1 MIGSPSLPHNTSP
14 PRCPMTEGSRRL
26 DLICI
31 WPTAASEKRNNSYYA
46 PRPSDASYLVP
57 GILER

>member
-1 MIGSPSLPHNTSP
+1 
-14 PRCPMTEGSRRL
+14 MTEGSRRL